1 MKKLSKVFL
10 CLAAAFSAHYAIA
23 DERKVIVNGSDE
35 YARFFEERS
44 DMEGLK
50 FSAERLNEHAKNKG
64 DIVLIHIGKGE
75 GFYDVNINDGAVS
88 AGQPTKVWLN
98 ANNFGNRY
106 SAGDY
111 LASMGFAKNF
121 GGGYQL
127 AGSATRG
134 LPEFSDDSEDG
145 EYYSFN
151 LSGSKTTEYGKTT
164 LGSMFTNS
172 RNGGEIK
179 VLGSKSNI
187 KTYSLRHDYDISSH
201 LAAFGELRYV
211 DNEAQFSSLSWSDR
225 ERYLMAIIG
234 GTARGKGWNVSGA
247 FNQGVVG
254 DRDADMKLLGA
265 YNEGFSFLTVD
276 ADYSTPIGFYP
287 VKPSLQLFAPTL
299 RLFAGGQAQLGSDTP
314 SNEKFSIGGIQR
326 GRSQRFGATSAENGF
341 YAGAEINSPFVP
353 VVDGLFIQSYIGADA
368 GRAWNESGPRI
379 DTNAAFI
386 GLRGAYGGAL
396 NFDVGYAYD
405 INSDLPENQGKLNFT
420 VSTIF

>member
-1 MKKLSKVFL
+1 MNKLNKVFL
-10 CLAAAFSAHYAIA
+10 CLAAAFSANYVVA
-23 DERKVIVNGSDE
+23 DERDVIVSGSGE
-35 YARFFEERS
+35 YARFFGDVS
-44 DMEGLK
+44 DLDGLRY
-50 FSAERLNEHAKNKG
+50 SVEQLNNHAKNKG
-64 DIVLIHIGKGE
+64 EVVRVNVKQTDDA
-75 GFYDVNINDGAVS
+75 YQVNISSEPVPTS
-88 AGQPTKVWLN
+88 QPAKVWLN

-121 GGGYQL
+121 GDGYQL

-164 LGSMFTNS
+164 LGSMLTNS

-211 DNEAQFSSLSWSDR
+211 DNEAQFASLNWSDR
-225 ERYLMAIIG
+225 ERYLMAIVG

-254 DRDADMKLLGA
+254 DRNTDMQLLGA

-287 VKPSLQLFAPTL
+287 VKPTL
-299 RLFAGGQAQLGSDTP
+299 RVFAGGQAQLGSDTP

-341 YAGAEINSPFVP
+341 YAGAEINSPFVQA
-353 VVDGLFIQSYIGADA
+353 VDGLIMQSYIGADA

-386 GLRGAYGGAL
+386 GLRGAYRGVL

-405 INSDLPENQGKLNFT
+405 INSDLPENQGKINFT

>member
-1 MKKLSKVFL
+1 MKKFSKVFL
-10 CLAAAFSAHYAIA
+10 CLAAAFAAHSAIA

-64 DIVLIHIGKGE
+64 DIVLIHIDKGE

-151 LSGSKTTEYGKTT
+151 LSGSKTTE
-164 LGSMFTNS
+164 
-172 RNGGEIK
+172 
-179 VLGSKSNI
+179 
-187 KTYSLRHDYDISSH
+187 
-201 LAAFGELRYV
+201 
-211 DNEAQFSSLSWSDR
+211 
-225 ERYLMAIIG
+225 
-234 GTARGKGWNVSGA
+234 
-247 FNQGVVG
+247 
-254 DRDADMKLLGA
+254 
-265 YNEGFSFLTVD
+265 
-276 ADYSTPIGFYP
+276 
-287 VKPSLQLFAPTL
+287 
-299 RLFAGGQAQLGSDTP
+299 
-314 SNEKFSIGGIQR
+314 
-326 GRSQRFGATSAENGF
+326 
-341 YAGAEINSPFVP
+341 
-353 VVDGLFIQSYIGADA
+353 
-368 GRAWNESGPRI
+368 
-379 DTNAAFI
+379 
-386 GLRGAYGGAL
+386 
-396 NFDVGYAYD
+396 
-405 INSDLPENQGKLNFT
+405 
-420 VSTIF
+420 